1 MVNILIDNKSDLPP
15 ARSVRAE
22 AAVWLSRLHSDERT
36 EQTERAFRRWLA
48 ASAAHRT
55 AFEQMTGVWECTESL
70 HRMPSVEVFQAR
82 AQAREFGHALRRT
95 LVASAVTLALCAL
108 LTAGALYLV
117 RWRADARS
125 DVFVT
130 TVGERRPVV
139 LADGTRL
146 DLNTDSRVKVTYGS
160 HIRRVTLEKGQARFD
175 VVRNPSRPF
184 VVRVGE
190 EQIVALGTAFDVR
203 SIDGRISIVLV
214 EGSVAVLPAG
224 DSYTSA
230 GSPAALTLNP
240 GERLDF
246 ESPTFAVKSTTR
258 LDREEAWV
266 KGRVVFDATRL
277 GAAVA
282 EINRYASRRLE
293 LVNPALGDLLIS
305 GTFSVDD
312 PNAFARAVA
321 QMFSLQVIEAPNSV
335 LIGSSSR

>member
-1 MVNILIDNKSDLPP
+1 MVNILIDNKSGLPP

-48 ASAAHRT
+48 ASPAHRA

-70 HRMPSVEVFQAR
+70 HRMPSVEVS
-82 AQAREFGHALRRT
+82 QAREFGRALRRT

-108 LTAGALYLV
+108 LTAGALYLIH
-117 RWRADARS
+117 WRADARS
-125 DVFVT
+125 EVFVT
-130 TVGERRPVV
+130 TVGERRLVV

-230 GSPAALTLNP
+230 GSPSALTLNP

-246 ESPTFAVKSTTR
+246 ESPTFAVKSTIR

>member
-1 MVNILIDNKSDLPP
+1 MNILIDNKSDLPP
-15 ARSVRAE
+15 PRSVRAE

-36 EQTERAFRRWLA
+36 AQTETAFRRWLA
-48 ASAAHRT
+48 ASPAHRA
-55 AFEQMTGVWECTESL
+55 AFEQMTGVWEYTENL
-70 HRMPSVEVFQAR
+70 RRAPSPEVSR
-82 AQAREFGHALRRT
+82 AREFGHALRRT
-95 LVASAVTLALCAL
+95 LVASAVTLAICAL
-108 LTAGALYLV
+108 VTVGAFYLI
-117 RWRADARS
+117 RWRTDSAS
-125 DVFVT
+125 EVFAT
-130 TVGERRPVV
+130 AVGERRPIA
-139 LADGTRL
+139 LADGTRV
-146 DLNTDSRVKVTYGS
+146 DLNTDSRVKVTYSS
-160 HIRRVTLEKGQARFD
+160 HIRRVTLEKGQARFE

-224 DSYTSA
+224 DSYPSA
-230 GSPAALTLNP
+230 SSPGALTLNP

-246 ESPTFAVKSTTR
+246 ESPTFAVKSTIR

-266 KGRVVFDATRL
+266 KGRVVFEATRL

-293 LVNPALGDLLIS
+293 LVNPALADLLIS